1 MTRFREHG
9 EDEIRQ
15 WADQIKNGDN
25 RMIARAISCL
35 ESGDSR
41 GEALL
46 EKLYL
51 RTGQAF
57 LVGLTG
63 APGAGKSTLTDRLIT
78 HLRGEGCKV
87 GVLAVDPT
95 SPFTGGAILGD
106 RVRMGR
112 HALDSGVFIRSMGS
126 RGNLGGLARATREAA
141 RILDAAGFEV
151 IVIETVGVGQ
161 SEVEIMHLAD
171 TVALVLTPGSGD
183 AVQVFKAGIMETAD
197 LFIVNKAE
205 RAGAARLVRDIEE
218 MLSLAKGEG
227 EWIPPIIRTEGKTGR
242 GTDELWG
249 GLQKHRRFLREKGQW
264 EERRRTHLQREVQT
278 IIEETMRA
286 HLLQEMNSPSFRKD
300 LDRMQIRQESP
311 RRVARKW
318 LNRLL
323 GGGEEGGGT

>member
-1 MTRFREHG
+1 MTFFREYE
-9 EDEIRQ
+9 EDGIRQ
-15 WADQIKNGDN
+15 WADQIQNGDN

-46 EKLYL
+46 EELYP
-51 RTGQAF
+51 RTGRAF

-78 HLRGEGCKV
+78 HLRGEGYRV

-141 RILDAAGFEV
+141 RVLDAAGFEV

-197 LFIVNKAE
+197 LFVVNKADRE
-205 RAGAARLVRDIEE
+205 GAARLVRDIEE
-218 MLSLAKGEG
+218 MLSLVKEEG
-227 EWIPPIIRTEGKTGR
+227 DWIPPILRTEGKTGR
-242 GTDELWG
+242 GIDELWS
-249 GLQKHRRFLREKGQW
+249 GLQKHRQFLQESGQW
-264 EERRRTHLQREVQT
+264 EDQRRTHLRRELET
-278 IIEETMRA
+278 IIEEAMRT
-286 HLLQEMNSPSFRKD
+286 HLLREMNTSAFQRD

-318 LNRLL
+318 LDRLV
-323 GGGEEGGGT
+323 GGNPEGGGT